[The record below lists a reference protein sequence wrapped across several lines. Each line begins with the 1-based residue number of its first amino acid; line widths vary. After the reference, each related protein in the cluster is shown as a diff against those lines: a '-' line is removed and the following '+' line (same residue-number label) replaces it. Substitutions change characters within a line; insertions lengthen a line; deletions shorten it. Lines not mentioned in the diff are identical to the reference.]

1 MQADT
6 PKPKQQLS
14 YSTND
19 EDFNHLSPGEVFDAL
34 AAEGELTAGRA
45 YYEADFKNV
54 EPRDAFDVD
63 GLLDDADAR
72 INDELGEVYGNDFS
86 NVGDAA
92 KAELEALFL
101 GWVERHVNLGRY
113 WIIVGKSRQL
123 VVTEEDVREHHD

>member
-6 PKPKQQLS
+6 KQQLC
-14 YSTND
+14 YSTDD
-19 EDFNHLSPGEVFDAL
+19 ENFNHLSLGEVFDAL
-34 AAEGELTAGRA
+34 NSEGELAVGRI

-72 INDELGEVYGNDFS
+72 LYDELGEVYNNDFS
-86 NVGDAA
+86 NVGGAT
-92 KAELEALFL
+92 KTELEALFL